1 MTRNLL
7 FLTSLLLAGCVEET
21 RSITVYPLSGYR
33 GHRKAEAAETFT
45 AVVERQEVVRH
56 WTGGVES
63 LVQRGFTCA
72 VQDERTFQCSIAS
85 GLETYRMENGDL
97 EHHPVDQ
104 LIYVPWLVWA
114 SFKYDLPE
122 LRGIH
127 HELAKVNPVWVW
139 IWVAIAAIVFLGF
152 LGFVFVDAN
161 LTGDAPRRTRPEPP
175 PRSPWDDL
183 AREAEDGKGNRVPK
197 PAPRVALWLKVGL
210 APVAAFAVFVL
221 LCALPSPAHPPTSPH
236 AHTSPHAPAPAV
248 CGNLPTVTNN
258 PFMIF
263 TSATCAEGH
272 AMCGARRGWNC
283 DGTATCA
290 DGSKPTYL
298 CHSDGK
304 RRPADERLVVFP
316 SVHPD
321 H

>member
-97 EHHPVDQ
+97 ERHSVDQ

-114 SFKYDLPE
+114 SVKYNMPGLSK
-122 LRGIH
+122 IH
-127 HELAKVNPVWVW
+127 HDFAKVNPVWV
-139 IWVAIAAIVFLGF
+139 AIAAIVLFLGF
-152 LGFVFVDAN
+152 LFVEWS
-161 LTGDAPRRTRPEPP
+161 TRP
-175 PRSPWDDL
+175 L
-183 AREAEDGKGNRVPK
+183 LLGEAEDGKGNRAPK